1 MKITNKEA
9 LRNLLEE
16 NLIDESRAGV
26 FSEVACILS
35 NEEFEEFY
43 EECRE
48 TEEEY
53 MDETGVSCFTLWRDM
68 NVYCVVEELCLFPDE
83 VIKDNFGSFYNNA
96 TIAVNEDGEGFV
108 FFEALWG

>member
-1 MKITNKEA
+1 MKITNKKA
-9 LRNLLEE
+9 LRSLLEE

-35 NEEFEEFY
+35 NERFEEFY

-48 TEEEY
+48 TEKEY
-53 MDETGVSCFTLWRDM
+53 MNETGESCITLRRDM
-68 NVYCVVEELCLFPDE
+68 NVYCMVEDLCLLPDE

-108 FFEALWG
+108 FYEALWG